1 VEEIALTHK
10 PIVYDPPPD
19 PPAIVVSTSVFL
31 AAAGI
36 LHLVFA
42 ALSDMPEVLHQ
53 VLAVLEILIA
63 AGIAITALNWRKE
76 YDKWVAEH
84 GSPST
89 EQTPTEGG

>member
-1 VEEIALTHK
+1 MAEVK
-10 PIVYDPPPD
+10 KYPDVDPPPD
-19 PPAIVVSTSVFL
+19 PPAIMVSTYVFL

-76 YDKWVAEH
+76 YDAWVERNR
-84 GSPST
+84 SSQTQSST
-89 EQTPTEGG
+89 EGR